1 MQEENLK
8 KYKNIAIIGFLGFLA
23 LVIIYSL
30 CWGPGKKF
38 ADSLMPVKTITVS
51 AEGKVTV
58 SPDIAKLSFSVVSQG
73 INPKTLAD
81 NNNKKM
87 NAAIDFAKSK
97 GIEEKDIKTTDY
109 NLSPRYEYDEKTK
122 KTFISGYTLT
132 QTILVKIRDLN
143 KVAEILAGLPAL
155 GINQISS
162 ISFDIDDQEKYLSEA
177 RNQAFDKVKE
187 KAMAMTEKNGV
198 KLGQVINFYE
208 YQPISYYPQTKAAM
222 GMGREEAAPVLP
234 QIQPGSQEVTV
245 QVSVTYEIK

>member
-1 MQEENLK
+1 MENDISK
-8 KYKNIAIIGFLGFLA
+8 SKNQAIIIFLGFLM

-30 CWGPGKKF
+30 FFGPAKKYG
-38 ADSLMPVKTITVS
+38 DSLMPAKTINVS

-58 SPDIAKLSFSVVSQG
+58 SPDIAKLSFSVVSEG
-73 INPKTLAD
+73 ANSKLLAE

-87 NAAIDFAKSK
+87 NAAIDFAKSQ
-97 GIEEKDIKTTDY
+97 GIEEKDIKTTEY

-132 QTILVKIRDLN
+132 QTVLVKVRDLN
-143 KVAEILAGLPAL
+143 KVAEVLGGLPAL

-162 ISFDIDDQEKYLSEA
+162 ISFDIDEPEKYLSEA
-177 RNQAFDKVKE
+177 RNQAFDKAKE
-187 KAMAMTEKNGV
+187 KAKAIAEKNGV

-208 YQPISYYPQTKAAM
+208 YQSTPYYQNVRAL
-222 GMGREEAAPVLP
+222 GMGGAEAVQPLP
-234 QIQPGSQEVTV
+234 QIQPGSQEVTI

>member
-1 MQEENLK
+1 MENDISK
-8 KYKNIAIIGFLGFLA
+8 SKNQAIIIFLGFLM

-30 CWGPGKKF
+30 FFGPAKKYG
-38 ADSLMPVKTITVS
+38 DSLMPAKTINVS

-58 SPDIAKLSFSVVSQG
+58 SPDIAKLSFSVVSEG
-73 INPKTLAD
+73 ANSKLLAE

-87 NAAIDFAKSK
+87 NAAIDFAKSQ
-97 GIEEKDIKTTDY
+97 GIEEKDIKTTEY

-132 QTILVKIRDLN
+132 QTVLVKVRDLN
-143 KVAEILAGLPAL
+143 KVAEVLGGLPAL

-162 ISFDIDDQEKYLSEA
+162 ISFDIDEPEKYLSEA

-187 KAMAMTEKNGV
+187 KAKAMAEKNGV
-198 KLGQVINFYE
+198 KLGRVINFYE
-208 YQPISYYPQTKAAM
+208 YQSTPYYQNVRAL
-222 GMGREEAAPVLP
+222 GMGGAEAVQPLP
-234 QIQPGSQEVTV
+234 QIQPGSQEVTI

>member
-1 MQEENLK
+1 MENDISK
-8 KYKNIAIIGFLGFLA
+8 SKNQAIIIFLGFLM

-30 CWGPGKKF
+30 FFGPAKKYG
-38 ADSLMPVKTITVS
+38 DSLMPAKTINVS

-58 SPDIAKLSFSVVSQG
+58 SPDIAKLSFSVVSEG
-73 INPKTLAD
+73 ANSKLLAE

-87 NAAIDFAKSK
+87 NAAIDFAKSQ
-97 GIEEKDIKTTDY
+97 GIEEKDIKTTEY

-132 QTILVKIRDLN
+132 QTVLVKVRDLN
-143 KVAEILAGLPAL
+143 KVAEVLGGLPAL

-162 ISFDIDDQEKYLSEA
+162 ISFDIDEPEKYLSEA

-187 KAMAMTEKNGV
+187 KAKAMAEKNGV
-198 KLGQVINFYE
+198 KLGRVINFYE
-208 YQPISYYPQTKAAM
+208 YQSTPNYQNVRAL
-222 GMGREEAAPVLP
+222 GMGGAEAVQPLP
-234 QIQPGSQEVTV
+234 QIQPGSQEVTI